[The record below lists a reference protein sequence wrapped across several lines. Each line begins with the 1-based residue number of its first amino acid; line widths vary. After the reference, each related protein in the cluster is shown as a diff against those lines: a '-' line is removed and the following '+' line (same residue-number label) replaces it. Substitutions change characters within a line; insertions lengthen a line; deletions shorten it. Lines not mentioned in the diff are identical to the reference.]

1 MASSLAPGWKERFE
15 QFDRQ
20 GPVRVLICDPTWEEL
35 TEMKEFINNSKL
47 NLITIDGVDVSDH
60 SVTTDM
66 IYEYIFG
73 NEQDA
78 LLFRLKYSK

>member
-1 MASSLAPGWKERFE
+1 MSSILSPGWKARFA
-15 QFDRQ
+15 QFE
-20 GPVRVLICDPTWEEL
+20 GSVPYRVLISDPTDKEL
-35 TEMKEFINNSKL
+35 DEMKEFINNSKL
-47 NLITIDGVDVSDH
+47 DLITVDGVDVSDH
-60 SVTTDM
+60 SLTTDV